1 MYYKCEKCNK
11 LWYYPI
17 KNCIFCKEK
26 INRVIPKSFNVKA
39 LTEVNS
45 PSFGH
50 KKVPYYVLLLEDEFG
65 KGSHRLGA
73 AIALLKKRGYVKD
86 IKAILASIGDTSIDY
101 EAYQL
106 TALGK
111 NYIANTAASLTS
123 FNNITNSNIAHQSQ
137 NVSQNIKIADQPKDI
152 QEKYKELQEAVAK
165 KDSSAMKKAFGY
177 ITDRSV
183 DVAIAIATGALLQ

>member
-1 MYYKCEKCNK
+1 MSDPLPEYEEAVLRMINE
-11 LWYYPI
+11 P
-17 KNCIFCKEK
+17 
-26 INRVIPKSFNVKA
+26 NRVTDQTGRFRAKSD
-39 LTEVNS
+39 
-45 PSFGH
+45 
-50 KKVPYYVLLLEDEFG
+50 LEDEFG